1 MANQPEQPIF
11 DSGVYQLETADPVL
25 GGSGGLS
32 NIPLL
37 NLANRTRWLKQE
49 VDAINTTLPTKA
61 PLNSPALTGTPT
73 APTQSLE
80 NATTRIASTAFA
92 RGIVS
97 GKMEKVLS
105 GTSGVTLTDAEAGN
119 GLLLFSG
126 AITAAV
132 NIVVPD
138 ASRRWIVRN
147 ATSGGFPVT
156 VKTATAAGVAVP
168 SGMALEL
175 WCDGAVVRT
184 VAANAWATQR
194 KIALNGPVTGE
205 VALDGS
211 ADVAIQTTVLAATD
225 AQSGLVEL
233 ATGAETVAGT
243 DAARAVTPA
252 GLATL
257 TATTSRRGLVEL
269 ATDAEVDA
277 GTDAERAVTP
287 AGVKRRIDT
296 RATTTR
302 TIIAG
307 NGLTG
312 GGDLA
317 ADRTLTL
324 GTPGTLSGS
333 TPNAVTAESHTHAI
347 LVATDAVTGVVELAT
362 SAETI
367 AGTDAARAVT
377 PAGLASLTATTSR
390 RGLVELATDAEV
402 DAGTDAERAVTPAA
416 LKTALL
422 AAFPVGAVYITAGNT
437 NPGSFLGGTWS
448 QIAQGRTLMGVGTL
462 GSDTYAEGETGGAA
476 RVTLTTAEMPSHNHG
491 GATGGQSQNHTHSGT
506 TASSG
511 AHAHST
517 QLGDA
522 ITSGEQSTYSA
533 GGGLLGLSATTGSA
547 GAHTHTFTTDAESA
561 SHTHSIT
568 SQGSSAAHENRP
580 PYLAVFFWQRTA

>member
-184 VAANAWATQR
+184 VAANAWATPR

-205 VALDGS
+205 VMLDGS
-211 ADVAIQTTVLAATD
+211 ADVAMQTAVLAATD
-225 AQSGLVEL
+225 GQSGLVEL

-243 DAARAVTPA
+243 D
-252 GLATL
+252 G
-257 TATTSRRGLVEL
+257 
-269 ATDAEVDA
+269 
-277 GTDAERAVTP
+277 
-287 AGVKRRIDT
+287 
-296 RATTTR
+296 
-302 TIIAG
+302 
-307 NGLTG
+307 
-312 GGDLA
+312 
-317 ADRTLTL
+317 
-324 GTPGTLSGS
+324 
-333 TPNAVTAESHTHAI
+333 
-347 LVATDAVTGVVELAT
+347 
-362 SAETI
+362 
-367 AGTDAARAVT
+367 ARAVT

-402 DAGTDAERAVTPAA
+402 NAGTDAERAVTPAA

-437 NPGSFLGGTWS
+437 NPGSFLGGTWA
-448 QIAQGRTLMGVGTL
+448 QIAAGRTLMGVGTL
-462 GSDTYAEGETGGAA
+462 GTDTYAAGDTGGAA
-476 RVTLTTAEMPSHNHG
+476 RVTLTTTEMPAHNHDG
-491 GATGGQSQNHTHSGT
+491 TTGGQSAGHTHSGT
-506 TASSG
+506 TAS
-511 AHAHST
+511 
-517 QLGDA
+517 
-522 ITSGEQSTYSA
+522 
-533 GGGLLGLSATTGSA
+533 A
-547 GAHTHTFTTDAESA
+547 GAHTHTYKKFNGWANGGGGSTNTTIDGNGAATYFADTATTSEGA
-561 SHTHSIT
+561 HTHTITTGANSADHTHAIT
-568 SQGSSAAHENRP
+568 SQGSGGAHENRP
-580 PYLAVFFWQRTA
+580 PYLAVYFWQRTA